1 MRILALDYGAARIG
15 CAISDPSGTLA
26 TPLSSLASGDPES
39 VARLATEQRADRIVI
54 GLPVSLDGSERGQA
68 EETRRFGERLAN
80 LIDLPVEYY
89 DERFTTV
96 TAERGMLE
104 AGLDA
109 KQRRQVVDKV
119 AAAVMLQAWLDHRK
133 NTGAG

>member
-26 TPLSSLASGDPES
+26 TPLSSLTAGDPES
-39 VARLATEQRADRIVI
+39 VARLATEQRAERIVI

-68 EETRRFGERLAN
+68 EETRRFGERLAD

-89 DERFTTV
+89 DERFTTRMASR
-96 TAERGMLE
+96 T
-104 AGLDA
+104 
-109 KQRRQVVDKV
+109 RRETGATSDEDSI
-119 AAAVMLQAWLDHRK
+119 AAAHLLDGYLTALGSR
-133 NTGAG
+133 GEGP

>member
-89 DERFTTV
+89 DERFTTRMASR
-96 TAERGMLE
+96 T
-104 AGLDA
+104 
-109 KQRRQVVDKV
+109 RRETGATSDEDSI
-119 AAAVMLQAWLDHRK
+119 AAAHLLDGYLTALGSR
-133 NTGAG
+133 GEGQ

>member
-26 TPLSSLASGDPES
+26 TPLSSLASGDPDS

-89 DERFTTV
+89 DERFTTRMASR
-96 TAERGMLE
+96 T
-104 AGLDA
+104 
-109 KQRRQVVDKV
+109 RRETGATSDEDSI
-119 AAAVMLQAWLDHRK
+119 AAAHLLDGYLTALGSR
-133 NTGAG
+133 GEGQ